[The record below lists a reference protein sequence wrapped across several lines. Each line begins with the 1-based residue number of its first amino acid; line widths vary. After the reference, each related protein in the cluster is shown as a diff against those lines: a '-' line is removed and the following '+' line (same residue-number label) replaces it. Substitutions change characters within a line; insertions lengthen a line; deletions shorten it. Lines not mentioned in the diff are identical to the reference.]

1 MILKVQK
8 ILTKVVNRM
17 IKKYQPKLHD
27 SPHPSE
33 ACLEYV
39 MLY

>member
-1 MILKVQK
+1 MILKVQI

-27 SPHPSE
+27 FLHPHALHDLKES
-33 ACLEYV
+33 
-39 MLY
+39 